1 MENKRIGLIDSED
14 YINQLC
20 FSIIGDLEH
29 NSFSWTGDEY
39 GINITI
45 NGQSKF
51 IPNEADEEKEIE
63 ELWISAKNDSPT
75 TLE

>member
-1 MENKRIGLIDSED
+1 MDSGKRIGLIDQQD

-20 FSIIGDLEH
+20 FSIIDDLEH
-29 NSFSWTGDEY
+29 NNFHWEGDEY
-39 GINITI
+39 GIHLTI

-63 ELWISAKNDSPT
+63 QLWNQVKDSHLT
-75 TLE
+75 SK